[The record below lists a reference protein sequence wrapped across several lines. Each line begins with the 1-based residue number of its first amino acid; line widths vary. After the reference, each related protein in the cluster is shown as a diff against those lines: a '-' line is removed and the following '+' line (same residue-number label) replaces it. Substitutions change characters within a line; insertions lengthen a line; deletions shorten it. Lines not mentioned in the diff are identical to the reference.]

1 VIVVKM
7 TFPENENIH
16 GLRAYAPTETTDL
29 EKFDAVHNAI
39 SPTAKVEQ
47 V

>member
-1 VIVVKM
+1 M
-7 TFPENENIH
+7 TFPENENIQ
-16 GLRAYAPTETTDL
+16 GLRAYAPTESTDL

-39 SPTAKVEQ
+39 SPSARIEQ